1 VLQRPEQEE
10 PLSRLQ
16 NSHECQG
23 PANEREVATMRARE
37 TALITCITMQLLGIA
52 SAAAEPCSQ
61 EIMDVTKKLAVSDQ
75 TAEMLGKGTSSPDA
89 QRQLGVISD
98 ASQALERARGLDAQ
112 GKEAECMTEVM
123 NARQLA
129 GL

>member
-1 VLQRPEQEE
+1 
-10 PLSRLQ
+10 
-16 NSHECQG
+16 
-23 PANEREVATMRARE
+23 MRART
-37 TALITCITMQLLGIA
+37 TALITCSIVQLLGIA
-52 SAAAEPCSQ
+52 TVVAEPCSQ
-61 EIMDVTKKLAVSDQ
+61 EIMDVTKKLAVS
-75 TAEMLGKGTSSPDA
+75 TASPTTEMLAKGTSSQA
-89 QRQLGVISD
+89 GQRQLGVISD

>member
-1 VLQRPEQEE
+1 MSGPGNELEE
-10 PLSRLQ
+10 
-16 NSHECQG
+16 G
-23 PANEREVATMRARE
+23 TMRARE
-37 TALITCITMQLLGIA
+37 TALITCITVQLLQIA

-61 EIMDVTKKLAVSDQ
+61 EIMDVTKKLAVSEPK
-75 TAEMLGKGTSSPDA
+75 TEMLGKGTSSQDG
-89 QRQLGVISD
+89 RWQLEVISD

>member
-1 VLQRPEQEE
+1 
-10 PLSRLQ
+10 
-16 NSHECQG
+16 
-23 PANEREVATMRARE
+23 MRARR
-37 TALITCITMQLLGIA
+37 TALISCITVQLLGIA
-52 SAAAEPCSQ
+52 PAAAEPCSQ
-61 EIMDVTKKLAVSDQ
+61 EIMDVTKKLAVS
-75 TAEMLGKGTSSPDA
+75 TASPTTEMLAKGTSSQA
-89 QRQLGVISD
+89 GQRQLGVISD